1 MMDVT
6 VRAALLAQ
14 ATRWAAIRHASSAWG
29 TDEEG
34 HMVDRLLDLI
44 DEQEE
49 RIKALEKQV

>member
-6 VRAALLAQ
+6 ARAALLAQ

-34 HMVDRLLDLI
+34 HMVDRLLGLI

-49 RIKALEKQV
+49 RIKQLEGRK